1 MMIKLEEI
9 NFLFSK
15 MKFNK
20 STLLGDLILSPHPT
34 FTTYWRFTASL
45 IPNTSSKTW
54 KCRLNIGEEP
64 VLLLFSLALL
74 CYPFKVLGFDVLFLA
89 MRKFVWTFPNQR
101 NFACSA
107 FTLFLLFTTT
117 TLGRINW
124 IWRLCGRLCIA
135 VVKTN
140 VTAVLLLWWQLLAI
154 SCWW

>member
-1 MMIKLEEI
+1 MMIKREEI

-54 KCRLNIGEEP
+54 KCGLNIGEEP

-74 CYPFKVLGFDVLFLA
+74 CYSFKVLSFDLICFSDLGDPSLSTWCFIFSHAQVCLNVSKSKEFCLLSFHTFS
-89 MRKFVWTFPNQR
+89 FVHHNYFGSN
-101 NFACSA
+101 
-107 FTLFLLFTTT
+107 
-117 TLGRINW
+117 
-124 IWRLCGRLCIA
+124 
-135 VVKTN
+135 
-140 VTAVLLLWWQLLAI
+140 
-154 SCWW
+154 